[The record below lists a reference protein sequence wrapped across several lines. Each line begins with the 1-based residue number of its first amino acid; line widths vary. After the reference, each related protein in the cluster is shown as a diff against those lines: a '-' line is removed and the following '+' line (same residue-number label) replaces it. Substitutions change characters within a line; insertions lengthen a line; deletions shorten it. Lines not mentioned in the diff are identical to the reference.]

1 MTRRQEDLRSGAR
14 EACLRNG
21 TGMECLSLFKC
32 RHMGETL
39 SVDAP
44 MPHDER
50 LHLPDAP
57 DFVLTV
63 NRDLLNDRMVGH

>member
-1 MTRRQEDLRSGAR
+1 MTRRREDLRSGAR

-21 TGMECLSLFKC
+21 TGMECLFEC
-32 RHMGETL
+32 RHTNETP

-44 MPHDER
+44 VPHDER

-57 DFVLTV
+57 GFGLTV